1 MATIKFGSGSFK
13 NELWLKQKTLFK
25 APISVDV
32 EFTSSGSFDWLFAD
46 AAGSVVKTSS
56 YSGEHGGWTSIHL
69 PSLGLYGDFSIGFKN
84 TSSGEKA
91 LKQGEIT
98 LKD

>member
-1 MATIKFGSGSFK
+1 MATIKFGAGSFK
-13 NELWLKQKTLFK
+13 NELWLKQKSLFK

-32 EFTSSGSFDWLFAD
+32 EFMSLGSFDWLFAD
-46 AAGSVVKTSS
+46 ATGNVVKSQPYSS
-56 YSGEHGGWTSIHL
+56 GHGGWTSIHL

-84 TSSGEKA
+84 TSPGEKSI
-91 LKQGEIT
+91 KQGEIT